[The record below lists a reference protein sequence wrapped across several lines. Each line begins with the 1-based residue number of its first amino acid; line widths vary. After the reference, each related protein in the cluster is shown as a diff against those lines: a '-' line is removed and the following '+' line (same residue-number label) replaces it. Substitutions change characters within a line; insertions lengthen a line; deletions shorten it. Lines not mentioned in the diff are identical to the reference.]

1 MLIRIANLLISS
13 TDDIVREWVADLRA
27 SARAEIHKKVLLPE
41 VVSNITILIANL
53 AEAIAGNDTLTG
65 ITTTGTLAEA
75 EAGETGT
82 GGIMRARSLAT
93 RPLSSPFVRAEHA
106 MVSYGRERHD
116 QGYDFH
122 EALFEFVKL
131 RQAIFRQLWARTK
144 PEDRD
149 ELAAAM
155 PKVVLLFD
163 ELMMVAMESYYDT
176 AVHDLEKRAIHDPL
190 TQIFNKEYFGMRLG
204 EELRRALRSGD
215 PLTLAMIDMDELKR
229 INDTY
234 GHGTGDRVIRAV
246 ATAIR
251 DSCRRGDVP
260 CRYGGDEF
268 MVILPETNKAQA
280 RVFAERVTRNLR
292 GMTVVAAEGGTKI
305 ANGVGFDSDQTRK
318 TLVVPVPTVSVGIA
332 SFPDDARN
340 PEALVAKAD
349 IALYKAKREGRNR
362 IEAQGG

>member
-1 MLIRIANLLISS
+1 MSIRIANLLISS
-13 TDDIVREWVADLRA
+13 TDDIVREWITDLRA
-27 SARAEIHKKVLLPE
+27 SARTEIHKKLLLPD

-53 AEAIAGNDTLTG
+53 AEAIAGNGTLTG
-65 ITTTGTLAEA
+65 ITTTGALVEA
-75 EAGETGT
+75 ETGEAGT
-82 GGIMRARSLAT
+82 GGIMRTRPLAT
-93 RPLSSPFVRAEHA
+93 RPLNSPFVRAEHA
-106 MVSYGRERHD
+106 MVSYGRERHY

-131 RQAIFRQLWARTK
+131 RQAIFRQLWSRTK

-149 ELAAAM
+149 ELTAAL

-190 TQIFNKEYFGMRLG
+190 TQIFNKEYFSMRLG

-215 PLTLAMIDMDELKR
+215 PLSLAMIDMDELKK

-268 MVILPETNKAQA
+268 VVILPETNKAQA

-292 GMTVVAAEGGTKI
+292 GMTVIAAEGGIKI
-305 ANGVGFDSDQTRK
+305 ASGMGFESDQTNK
-318 TLVVPVPTVSVGIA
+318 TLVVPVPTVSVGVA

-362 IEAQGG
+362 IEA

>member
-1 MLIRIANLLISS
+1 MSIRIANLLISS

-27 SARAEIHKKVLLPE
+27 SARAEIHKKLLLPD

-53 AEAIAGNDTLTG
+53 AEAIAGN
-65 ITTTGTLAEA
+65 GTLMGVPTTDLLPEA
-75 EAGETGT
+75 ETGETG
-82 GGIMRARSLAT
+82 GGGLMRTRPLAT
-93 RPLSSPFVRAEHA
+93 RPLNSPFVRAEHA

-131 RQAIFRQLWARTK
+131 RQAIFRQLWTRMK

-149 ELAAAM
+149 ELTAAL

-190 TQIFNKEYFGMRLG
+190 TQIFNKEYFGMRLS

-215 PLTLAMIDMDELKR
+215 PLTLAMIDMDELKK

-292 GMTVVAAEGGTKI
+292 GMTVIAAEGGIKI
-305 ANGVGFDSDQTRK
+305 ANGMGFDSAQTK
-318 TLVVPVPTVSVGIA
+318 ETLVVPVPTVSVGIA

-349 IALYKAKREGRNR
+349 IALYKAKGAGRNR
-362 IEAQGG
+362 IEA